1 MPYVELHAHSSYSF
15 LDGASLPEELAVR
28 AAELGYP
35 ALALTDHDGVY
46 GSLEFA
52 HAAKHFG
59 VRPITGAELTLADR
73 SHVTVLVETA
83 KGYANLC
90 RLITAAHAHTRP
102 EGKETQPP
110 ADPALD
116 QALLEELNEGLVCL
130 SGCARHGLA
139 VRNPNGAARLA
150 RAFGRERFF
159 VELQRPYERGDARRN
174 AGLRDLAASLGVPT
188 IVTGDVH
195 AHHLRRAALQ
205 DVLVAIRH
213 RSSLDGCEAE
223 RRGNHE
229 CVLLSPAEMVE
240 RFPEDRAAVAR
251 TVELAERLR
260 FDLTE
265 ELGYRY
271 PDFSD
276 SPEPAIV
283 QLAHVCKR
291 TFEDRYP
298 RGHKL
303 RREARAR
310 LDEELKLID
319 ELGLAGFFL
328 LHWDV
333 LELARECALEVRGRD
348 SPRHALPPGRGR
360 GSSVGSLVC
369 YLTGLSH
376 VDPVGAE
383 LSLGRFLN
391 RELDS
396 VPDIDLDFP
405 RDIREKLIVAVTER
419 YGREH
424 AALVASFSTYRS
436 RGAIRDV
443 GKALGL
449 PYAELERI
457 ARVSEGWNAKRV
469 AEELQQLPDADRKL
483 LSPRWRAFGELCHEI
498 AGLPRHI
505 SQHPGGMVISSR
517 PLVELVPVQ
526 PAAMAGRQMC
536 QWDKD
541 SCADAG
547 FLKIDLLGL
556 GMLSA
561 VEDCVDQI
569 ARLQGKPIDLS
580 RIPLDDKAVYEE
592 IQRADTI
599 GDFQIESRAQMQS
612 LLRTRPENIDDLT
625 VQVAL
630 VRPGPIQ
637 GKAVHPYIEHRQRL
651 REDPS
656 FVPPVDHPLLAD
668 CLRSTL
674 GVVVFQDQ
682 VLEVAIALAG
692 FSVGE
697 AEGLRR
703 AMSRKRSHDALEAY
717 RERFVEGALRKGVD
731 AETADMVY
739 DKLVGFSGFGFPK
752 SHAAAFGLLA
762 YQSAWLRHHYPA
774 EFLCAL
780 LNAQPM
786 GFYPPATLVRDGQ
799 RRGVETRPPDVNVSA
814 AKCAVEDGAVR
825 IGIDYVNGI
834 GEDRGG
840 GCRRGARAG
849 ANRSP
854 SVRDLAQ
861 RTQLSEHGLETLIV
875 AGACDCFELP
885 RRQLLWQLGLVPRS
899 QSVPGSG
906 GEEKQLA
913 LPLDPTAA
921 TPELPEPTVWERM
934 LADYR
939 TTNLSVGV
947 HPHGAPACA
956 SAGWRDLL
964 ARPRERAGP
973 RAGGDRGNGC
983 RTAAARDRERRRLH
997 ADRGRVRPGQPD
1009 RAAVGLRQAPSDRP
1023 RRAAHPRARPLRT
1036 DRAQPERPRPLARD
1050 TRAARAPDLA
1060 GVRSGRQPARAPTT
1074 SATADS
1080 VGLRRLLIG
1089 SRCSIERPSCAL
1101 RLKAVLTSATWVNAC
1116 GKLPSWRR
1124 VSGSH
1129 SSASR
1134 PRSLRRSRSRSKDLL
1149 GLVVPSLERE
1159 IVGEPEGAREERA
1172 LAGRQP
1178 VDGPCLFVVRC
1189 TGRRARRARGHARS
1203 PRPCRPCAG
1212 RPPGGSRRAGSSAG
1226 SRPAASSRTTA

>member
-1 MPYVELHAHSSYSF
+1 MTVELQPEFPHRTRRKEKLAPTAQPRRVPVPYIELHAHSSYSF

-52 HAAKHFG
+52 YAAKHFG

-73 SHVTVLVETA
+73 SHVTLLVETP

-102 EGKETQPP
+102 PGKESQPP
-110 ADPALD
+110 ADPALE
-116 QALLEELNEGLVCL
+116 QTLLEELNEGLVCL

-139 VRNPNGAARLA
+139 LRNPNAAVHLA
-150 RAFGRERFF
+150 RAFGRDRFF
-159 VELQRPYERGDARRN
+159 VELQRPYERGDSRRN
-174 AGLRDLAASLGVPT
+174 TLLRDLAESLGVRT

-195 AHHLRRAALQ
+195 AHHPRRAPLQ
-205 DVLVAIRH
+205 DVLVAVRN
-213 RSSLDGCEAE
+213 RSALDGCEAE

-229 CVLLSPAEMVE
+229 FVLLSPAEMVE
-240 RFPEDRAAVAR
+240 RFPDDRDAVAR
-251 TVELAERLR
+251 TAELADRLQ
-260 FDLTE
+260 FDLTK

-283 QLAHVCKR
+283 QLAQVCNR

-298 RGHKL
+298 RGHPL
-303 RREARAR
+303 RQEARAR
-310 LDEELKLID
+310 LEQELKLID

-348 SPRHALPPGRGR
+348 SPRQTLPPGRGR

-391 RELDS
+391 RELDA

-424 AALVASFSTYRS
+424 AALVASFATYRS

-469 AEELQQLPDADRKL
+469 ADELKLLPDADRKL

-561 VEDCVDQI
+561 VEDCVDEI
-569 ARLQGKPIDLS
+569 TRVRGEPIDVS
-580 RIPLDDKAVYEE
+580 RIPLDDPAVYDD
-592 IQRADTI
+592 IQRADTV

-612 LLRTRPENIDDLT
+612 LLRTQPENLDDLT

-682 VLEVAIALAG
+682 VLDVAIALAG

-717 RERFVEGALRKGVD
+717 RGRFIEGARRKGVD
-731 AETADMVY
+731 PETADSVY

-774 EFLCAL
+774 EFLCGL
-780 LNAQPM
+780 LNEQPM
-786 GFYPPATLVRDGQ
+786 GFYPPATLVRDAQ
-799 RRGVETRPPDVNVSA
+799 RRAVETRPPDVNLSA
-814 AKCAVEDGAVR
+814 AKCTVEDGAVR

-834 GEDRGG
+834 GEEEAKAVVEERERNGRFGG
-840 GCRRGARAG
+840 
-849 ANRSP
+849 
-854 SVRDLAQ
+854 VRDLAQ
-861 RTQLSEHGLETLIV
+861 RTQLSDHGLETLIV
-875 AGACDCFELP
+875 SGACDCFGLP

-899 QSVPGSG
+899 QSIPGSG

-947 HPHGAPACA
+947 HPME
-956 SAGWRDLL
+956 LL
-964 ARPRERAGP
+964 RAHLPQGVLSSREL
-973 RAGGDRGNGC
+973 D
-983 RTAAARDRERRRLH
+983 AA
-997 ADRGRVRPGQPD
+997 PD
-1009 RAAVGLRQAPSDRP
+1009 RAQVAVAGMAVARQRP
-1023 RRAAHPRARPLRT
+1023 ATANGVVFMLIEDEFGAVNLIVPPTVYERHRAIVRGEPLI
-1036 DRAQPERPRPLARD
+1036 LARG
-1050 TRAARAPDLA
+1050 RFERIERNQNVL
-1060 GVRSGRQPARAPTT
+1060 VRSLET
-1074 SATADS
+1074 
-1080 VGLRRLLIG
+1080 LG
-1089 SRCSIERPSCAL
+1089 SLA
-1101 RLKAVLTSATWVNAC
+1101 
-1116 GKLPSWRR
+1116 
-1124 VSGSH
+1124 
-1129 SSASR
+1129 
-1134 PRSLRRSRSRSKDLL
+1134 
-1149 GLVVPSLERE
+1149 RE
-1159 IVGEPEGAREERA
+1159 ISQETKVGASLPGAHH
-1172 LAGRQP
+1172 
-1178 VDGPCLFVVRC
+1178 F
-1189 TGRRARRARGHARS
+1189 GHR
-1203 PRPCRPCAG
+1203 
-1212 RPPGGSRRAGSSAG
+1212 
-1226 SRPAASSRTTA
+1226 

>member
-1 MPYVELHAHSSYSF
+1 MSYVELHCHSAYSF

-59 VRPITGAELTLADR
+59 VRPITGAELTLTDG
-73 SHVTVLVETA
+73 SHVTLLVETQQ
-83 KGYANLC
+83 GYANLC
-90 RLITAAHAHTRP
+90 RLITAAHAHTRLP
-102 EGKETQPP
+102 GRESQPP

-139 VRNPNGAARLA
+139 IRNPNAAGRLA
-150 RAFGRERFF
+150 RAFGRDRFF
-159 VELQRPYERGDARRN
+159 VELQRPYERGDRRRRKL
-174 AGLRDLAASLGVPT
+174 LRDLAESLGVQT
-188 IVTGDVH
+188 VATGDAH
-195 AHHLRRAALQ
+195 AHHPRRATLQ
-205 DVLVAIRH
+205 DVLVAVRN
-213 RSSLDGCEAE
+213 RTSLDACEAE

-229 CVLLSPAEMVE
+229 SVLLAPADAFE
-240 RFPEDRAAVAR
+240 RFPDDAESVGR
-251 TVELAERLR
+251 TVELAERLT

-283 QLAHVCKR
+283 QLANVCNR
-291 TFEDRYP
+291 AFVDRYP

-303 RREARAR
+303 RRDARAR
-310 LDEELKLID
+310 LDDELKLID
-319 ELGLAGFFL
+319 ELGLGGFFL

-333 LELARECALEVRGRD
+333 LELARDCALQVRGRD

-391 RELDS
+391 RELNA

-424 AALVASFSTYRS
+424 AALVASFATYRS

-449 PYAELERI
+449 PFAELERL
-457 ARVSEGWNAKRV
+457 ARTTDGWNAKRV
-469 AEELQQLPDADRKL
+469 ADELAQLPDAERRL
-483 LSPRWRAFGELCHEI
+483 LSPRWRAFAELTAEI
-498 AGLPRHI
+498 AGLPRHV
-505 SQHPGGMVISSR
+505 SQHPGGMVISTR

-526 PAAMAGRQMC
+526 PAAMAGRQLC

-541 SCADAG
+541 SCSDAG

-569 ARLQGKPIDLS
+569 ARLYGEPIDLS
-580 RIPLDDKAVYEE
+580 RIPLDDQEVYAE

-612 LLRTRPENIDDLT
+612 LLRTRPENLDDLT

-637 GKAVHPYIEHRQRL
+637 GKAVHPYIHHRQRL

-656 FVPPVDHPLLAD
+656 FVYPIEHESLRELL
-668 CLRSTL
+668 RETL

-682 VLEVAIALAG
+682 VLDVSMAAAG

-703 AMSRKRSHDALEAY
+703 AMSRKRSEEAIEAF
-717 RERFVEGALRKGVD
+717 RPRFVEGCLGNGID
-731 AETADMVY
+731 EQTAHAIY

-752 SHAAAFGLLA
+752 SHAAAFALLA

-786 GFYPPATLVRDGQ
+786 GFYPPASLVRDGE
-799 RRGVETRPPDVNVSA
+799 RRGVRVLPPDVNASEA
-814 AKCAVEDGAVR
+814 QCSLEAGAVR
-825 IGIDYVNGI
+825 
-834 GEDRGG
+834 
-840 GCRRGARAG
+840 
-849 ANRSP
+849 
-854 SVRDLAQ
+854 
-861 RTQLSEHGLETLIV
+861 
-875 AGACDCFELP
+875 
-885 RRQLLWQLGLVPRS
+885 
-899 QSVPGSG
+899 
-906 GEEKQLA
+906 
-913 LPLDPTAA
+913 
-921 TPELPEPTVWERM
+921 
-934 LADYR
+934 
-939 TTNLSVGV
+939 VGV
-947 HPHGAPACA
+947 GY
-956 SAGWRDLL
+956 
-964 ARPRERAGP
+964 
-973 RAGGDRGNGC
+973 
-983 RTAAARDRERRRLH
+983 
-997 ADRGRVRPGQPD
+997 
-1009 RAAVGLRQAPSDRP
+1009 
-1023 RRAAHPRARPLRT
+1023 
-1036 DRAQPERPRPLARD
+1036 
-1050 TRAARAPDLA
+1050 
-1060 GVRSGRQPARAPTT
+1060 
-1074 SATADS
+1074 
-1080 VGLRRLLIG
+1080 
-1089 SRCSIERPSCAL
+1089 
-1101 RLKAVLTSATWVNAC
+1101 
-1116 GKLPSWRR
+1116 
-1124 VSGSH
+1124 VSG
-1129 SSASR
+1129 
-1134 PRSLRRSRSRSKDLL
+1134 
-1149 GLVVPSLERE
+1149 
-1159 IVGEPEGAREERA
+1159 VGEKEAEGVA
-1172 LAGRQP
+1172 
-1178 VDGPCLFVVRC
+1178 
-1189 TGRRARRARGHARS
+1189 
-1203 PRPCRPCAG
+1203 AG
-1212 RPPGGSRRAGSSAG
+1212 RPYADI
-1226 SRPAASSRTTA
+1226 